1 MMCKEVMSVHPRAVI
16 HSAQVWTS
24 GHAKCAES
32 SQMSDHIKD
41 IGRTPKI
48 PTSSIEDTM
57 SSDVA
62 IMSRMP

>member
-1 MMCKEVMSVHPRAVI
+1 
-16 HSAQVWTS
+16 
-24 GHAKCAES
+24 
-32 SQMSDHIKD
+32 MSDHIKD
-41 IGRTPKI
+41 IGRIPKI

>member
-1 MMCKEVMSVHPRAVI
+1 MCKEVMRVHPILVV

-24 GHAKCAES
+24 GHARCAES

-41 IGRTPKI
+41 IGRMPKI
-48 PTSSIEDTM
+48 PTSSIEGSM